1 MSVATTYAGALYEAA
16 EGQGA
21 VADVARD
28 LRLLR
33 EAVTDNED
41 VARVLFNP
49 EVDTR
54 VKKDAID
61 ALSGRLSPLAL
72 NFANVL
78 LDRGRLEELPEI
90 VDAFERRVGEAEGR
104 IPVEVITAVPL
115 TDDLRRRIAER
126 VHEETGRTPDITET
140 VDPDIIAG
148 LVLRVGGVMIDNSV
162 RGRLE
167 GLRRAIDQP
176 DQAPAGVS

>member
-1 MSVATTYAGALYEAA
+1 MSVATTYAEALYEAA
-16 EGQGA
+16 EAQDA

-28 LRLLR
+28 LGLLR
-33 EAVTDNED
+33 EAVTGDEE

-78 LDRGRLEELPEI
+78 LDRGRLEELPAI
-90 VDAFERRVGEAEGR
+90 VDAFERRVAEAEGR
-104 IPVEVITAVPL
+104 IPVEVITAGPL
-115 TDDLRRRIAER
+115 TADLRPRSAEPAP
-126 VHEETGRTPDITET
+126 EETGPTPDLTET
-140 VDPDIIAG
+140 GAPD
-148 LVLRVGGVMIDNSV
+148 LLRGPG
-162 RGRLE
+162 
-167 GLRRAIDQP
+167 P
-176 DQAPAGVS
+176 